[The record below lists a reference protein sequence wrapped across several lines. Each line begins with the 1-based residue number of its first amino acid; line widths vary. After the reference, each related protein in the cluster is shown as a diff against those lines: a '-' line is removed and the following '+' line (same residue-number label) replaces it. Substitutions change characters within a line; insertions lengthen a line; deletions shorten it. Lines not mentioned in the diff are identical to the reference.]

1 MIGDVGLAL
10 LIPFALFAASRDGQ
24 LRFVHIL
31 AALVFAAYI
40 ALRAVVL
47 VVGGRDRE
55 RARRI
60 ATWPARTFAKLRRR
74 EYDDIDIDHS
84 TVDEIVDA
92 VQVVRGRLG
101 ATLPGLAFAVAM
113 QLFGVGMLLCV
124 LEALGV
130 HESLTV
136 PFVGFVISMLFQI
149 VGIFPGGLGFVEVS
163 LGAVLIAYG
172 VDGATA
178 STAVVLYRLLQLWFP
193 IAIGAVC
200 GRLLKRG
207 ALATTAAAP
216 LSADSSR

>member
-1 MIGDVGLAL
+1 
-10 LIPFALFAASRDGQ
+10 
-24 LRFVHIL
+24 
-31 AALVFAAYI
+31 
-40 ALRAVVL
+40 
-47 VVGGRDRE
+47 
-55 RARRI
+55 
-60 ATWPARTFAKLRRR
+60 
-74 EYDDIDIDHS
+74 
-84 TVDEIVDA
+84 
-92 VQVVRGRLG
+92 
-101 ATLPGLAFAVAM
+101 M

-130 HESLTV
+130 HKSLTV
-136 PFVGFVISMLFQI
+136 PFVGFVIAMLFQI

-207 ALATTAAAP
+207 APASTASAP
-216 LSADSSR
+216 LRADSSR